1 MRTART
7 IGMLVLGVWL
17 LLWGLINVI
26 TITIPLE
33 DTILGILA
41 IIGGLLMLLGL

>member
-7 IGMLVLGVWL
+7 MGMLVLGVWL

-26 TITIPLE
+26 TVTIPLE
-33 DTILGILA
+33 DIILGSLA
-41 IIGGLLMLLGL
+41 IIGGILMLLGL

>member
-17 LLWGLINVI
+17 LLWGLIQII
-26 TITIPLE
+26 TVTIPME
-33 DTILGILA
+33 EIILGSLA
-41 IIGGLLMLLGL
+41 IIGGLLLLLGL